1 MKKLHLLGTLTV
13 ALLCVPETSLRGQI
27 LTTTDLAYQAVPLF
41 ASSPSRI
48 ISAIATDGADRIF
61 YLETGGYASPPR
73 GPAQLFSRTVING
86 LAGPPELLYEF
97 GAVTGNFLEFADGTI
112 YGGEFTNGSLFA
124 INSDGTNYDQ
134 LGTVPHNYHGDWKNG
149 SLYVGPVGTVGPG
162 GTDSDITKFELIADP
177 TGGRMLSTGEVIL
190 EVDGQTHAGAFEF
203 LANGDLLYA
212 PLDGVYQ
219 YSAAEVSVAEAG
231 PMDLRLDPAHL
242 LIEDIS
248 VMYLAPGSDNRLW
261 VSAFTGVFEPPTKLQ
276 LIDLTTRTVTDI
288 ATASTSPA
296 STAHISHL
304 EAVGDTLYVNVIDW
318 PFQRSMVYAVVP
330 EPATP
335 AMLAIALFF
344 ARSRRGPR
352 RIAERFS
359 TEASDEDSAACKFGR
374 RTAEFFQQL
383 R

>member
-1 MKKLHLLGTLTV
+1 MGKLHLLGTLTV

-73 GPAQLFSRTVING
+73 GPAQLYRRTVING

-124 INSDGTNYDQ
+124 INADGTNYDQ
-134 LGTVPHNYHGDWKNG
+134 LGTVPGNFHGDWKNS
-149 SLYVGPVGTVGPG
+149 SLYVSPVGTVG
-162 GTDSDITKFELIADP
+162 GTDSDLTKFEVIADP
-177 TGGRMLSTGEVIL
+177 AGGRMLSTGEVIL
-190 EVDGQTHAGAFEF
+190 EVDGETHAGAFDF

-212 PLDGVYQ
+212 PLSGVYQ

-231 PMDLRLDPAHL
+231 QVDLRLDPAHL
-242 LIEDIS
+242 LIEDLK

-261 VSAFTGVFEPPTKLQ
+261 VSAFTDVVMSPTKLH
-276 LIDLTTRTVTDI
+276 LIDLTTRTVTEI
-288 ATASTSPA
+288 ATASSSGA
-296 STAHISHL
+296 SHAHISHL
-304 EAVGDTLYVNVIDW
+304 ETVGDTLYVNVIDW

-330 EPATP
+330 EPSTS
-335 AMLAIALFF
+335 AMLSIALFF
-344 ARSRRGPR
+344 ARCFRGIAHQPRHSRFWATPWKQ
-352 RIAERFS
+352 IASRVTGLS
-359 TEASDEDSAACKFGR
+359 PT
-374 RTAEFFQQL
+374 
-383 R
+383 